1 MMLVDMREGD
11 YAAVEKSL
19 LDRWGVWNGENWAHG
34 FKTEKEAIRFAK
46 RAGGTRIAF
55 RKNIHG
61 KLHYVSAQK
70 IELEKEKSDDK

>member
-46 RAGGTRIAF
+46 RAGGTRI
-55 RKNIHG
+55 G
-61 KLHYVSAQK
+61 KREIIGGEINYISVQK
-70 IELEKEKSDDK
+70 VELNG